1 MRVGSKAMNYAAI
14 GALIAVLILLP
25 VFVKNNYYLR
35 VAVLVLLHVVLASSL
50 NLINGYSGQFNIG
63 HAGFYCV
70 GAYTAAIMATRFGW
84 SFWVLLP
91 VSGMMAA
98 LFSLLLGLPTLR
110 LRGIFLAM
118 ATLGFS
124 EIIRLTV
131 LNWTSLTRG
140 PFGIPGIPFPTLF
153 GFALKTN
160 THYYYIIL
168 SIASVMMLVFHRLI
182 NSRVGRAWIA
192 IREDEDAARA
202 MGVEVFKYKLLNFAI
217 GTFWAGVA
225 GCFYAFLAAYVSAD
239 SFKLDEGFSIL
250 AMVLVGGQGT
260 LVGPVVG
267 AVLLTILPEVF
278 RGLVEYRLVIFGAA
292 IIAIMLIRPQGIAG
306 SGSLGIA
313 RPFPG
318 PGRAKGAR
326 TGVKV

>member
-1 MRVGSKAMNYAAI
+1 GRSTQK
-14 GALIAVLILLP
+14 
-25 VFVKNNYYLR
+25 
-35 VAVLVLLHVVLASSL
+35 
-50 NLINGYSGQFNIG
+50 
-63 HAGFYCV
+63 
-70 GAYTAAIMATRFGW
+70 
-84 SFWVLLP
+84 LLP
-91 VSGMMAA
+91 VSGIMAS

-110 LRGIFLAM
+110 LRGIFLTM

-140 PFGIPGIPFPTLF
+140 PFGIPGIPFPKLF

-160 THYYYIIL
+160 THFYYVILAIAII
-168 SIASVMMLVFHRLI
+168 MMTVFYRLI
-182 NSRVGRAWIA
+182 NSRIGRAWIA
-192 IREDEDAARA
+192 IREDEDAARS

-225 GCFYAFLAAYVSAD
+225 GCFYAFLAAYISAD
-239 SFKLDEGFSIL
+239 SFKLDEGFSML

-260 LVGPVVG
+260 LIGPVIG

-292 IIAIMLIRPQGIAG
+292 IIGIMLVRPQGIAG
-306 SGSLGIA
+306 SGAMTGPQSMVGKA
-313 RPFPG
+313 RL
-318 PGRAKGAR
+318 RAAKGAQ
-326 TGVKV
+326 TEVKM